1 VNSGDNTGAWDA
13 DEEAADA
20 SFLDAL
26 YGRESAD
33 LDNEGSQTSALESK
47 SDDADE
53 VESLIFTVT
62 NPPGTVSVT
71 ALPNGA
77 PYRVELS
84 PRAAI
89 MTESELAD
97 EISVIARLA
106 KQNALAGQNLLISAM
121 LANVGVDRAY
131 ATSHL
136 HRELGLPTV
145 EAALADKAEVFATR
159 YEHEQD

>member
-1 VNSGDNTGAWDA
+1 MNSGDNAGAWDA
-13 DEEAADA
+13 DEEGADA
-20 SFLDAL
+20 SSLDAL
-26 YGRESAD
+26 YGQESAD
-33 LDNEGSQTSALESK
+33 LDDEVSQTSPMESE

-84 PRAAI
+84 PRAAR
-89 MTESELAD
+89 MTERELAE
-97 EISVIARLA
+97 EISIIARLA
-106 KQNALAGQNLLISAM
+106 KQNALAGQHLLISAM
-121 LANVGVDRAY
+121 LANAGVDRAY
-131 ATSHL
+131 ATSYL

>member
-1 VNSGDNTGAWDA
+1 MNSGAWDA
-13 DEEAADA
+13 DEEGADA

-33 LDNEGSQTSALESK
+33 LDIEGSQTRAMESE

-71 ALPNGA
+71 ALSNGA
-77 PYRVELS
+77 PYRVELA
-84 PRAAI
+84 PQVVR
-89 MTESELAD
+89 MTEGELVE
-97 EISVIARLA
+97 EISAIARLA
-106 KQNALAGQNLLISAM
+106 RQNALAGQHLIISSM
-121 LANVGVDRAY
+121 LSNSGLDRAY
-131 ATSHL
+131 VRSYL
-136 HRELGLPTV
+136 ERDLGLPSIET
-145 EAALADKAEVFATR
+145 ALADKAEVFATR